1 VSADWVL
8 ARASGLGAF
17 ALLTL
22 AVALGLA
29 LGLRLASPAWPRFL
43 TNELHR
49 FVTVLALWMTA
60 LHLVTLLVDSQ
71 SGISLTAVLVPFA
84 ADRDAVATGLGVLAL
99 DLVIAVWLSTLV
111 RARIGY
117 RTWRRLHRLA
127 LVAWGIA
134 LAHGLLSGTDTGR
147 AWTTVVYLTSAA
159 LVGSLLVAW
168 LGRLFEDRRGRARR
182 DPEPRT
188 PAAPPAPDPAPSG
201 LPPLP
206 PLGAHPAPA
215 GGLPPLALRPEA
227 TGLPPLRGTGIPHG
241 ASPIRQT

>member
-1 VSADWVL
+1 MSADWVL

-60 LHLVTLLVDSQ
+60 LHLLALLVDSQ
-71 SGISLTAVLVPFA
+71 SGASLTAVLVPFA
-84 ADRDAVATGLGVLAL
+84 ADRDALATGLGVLAL
-99 DLVIAVWLSTLV
+99 DLVVAVWLSTLL

-117 RTWRRLHRLA
+117 RAWRRLHRLA

-147 AWTTVVYLTSAA
+147 AWTTVVYLAGAA
-159 LVGSLLVAW
+159 LVGSLLFAW
-168 LGRLFEDRRGRARR
+168 LGRLLGGRRGRGRR
-182 DPEPRT
+182 DPEPPE
-188 PAAPPAPDPAPSG
+188 PAPAPAPPPSA

-206 PLGAHPAPA
+206 PPVPRPAAA
-215 GGLPPLALRPEA
+215 GGLPPLVPRPEV
-227 TGLPPLRGTGIPHG
+227 TGLPPLRETAMSHG
-241 ASPIRQT
+241 SPPIRQT